1 MSMLMKI
8 IYYKNP
14 KNKLARWGQVAEK
27 QDKVKKEKDFPLISK
42 EERWQNRKKKN
53 VTVETGG

>member
-27 QDKVKKEKDFPLISK
+27 QDKAKKEKKDFPLISK
-42 EERWQNRKKKN
+42 EERWQNRKKN
-53 VTVETGG
+53 ITVETGG